1 MWNRTSDLWIPRCN
15 ALPLSHRD
23 SVVSEVYYEIEVHM
37 TRVLH
42 TARINYVDSVM
53 SSRGIGIFF
62 LSHARDKTKK
72 NFFISLPGSKLTI
85 FPILFVTQTCISTFQ

>member
-1 MWNRTSDLWIPRCN
+1 M
-15 ALPLSHRD
+15 
-23 SVVSEVYYEIEVHM
+23 VSEVYYEIEVHM

-62 LSHARDKTKK
+62 LVPRSWQDEKK
-72 NFFISLPGSKLTI
+72 ISLFLYRAQNLLS
-85 FPILFVTQTCISTFQ
+85 FLFYL

>member
-62 LSHARDKTKK
+62 CPTLVTRRKK
-72 NFFISLPGSKLTI
+72 ISLFLYRAQNLLS
-85 FPILFVTQTCISTFQ
+85 FLFYL

>member
-1 MWNRTSDLWIPRCN
+1 M
-15 ALPLSHRD
+15 
-23 SVVSEVYYEIEVHM
+23 VSEVYYEIEVHM

-62 LSHARDKTKK
+62 LSHARDKTRKK
-72 NFFISLPGSKLTI
+72 KISLFLYRAQNLLS
-85 FPILFVTQTCISTFQ
+85 FLFYL